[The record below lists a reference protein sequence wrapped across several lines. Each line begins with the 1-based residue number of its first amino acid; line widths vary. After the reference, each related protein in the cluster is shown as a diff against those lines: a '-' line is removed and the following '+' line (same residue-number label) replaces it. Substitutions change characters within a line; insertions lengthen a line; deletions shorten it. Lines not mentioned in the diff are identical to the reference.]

1 MSNLINKNS
10 LEILTCLRKIIRA
23 VDLNSKRLS
32 SETSLTAPQILSL
45 EVIAKNDSLT
55 LAELAEQVHLS
66 SSTMVGI
73 VDRLENKN
81 LVKRERSTEDR
92 RKVFINITTEG
103 KKVTKKAPTPLQDKL
118 LESLS
123 TLSENQQKSIVKS
136 LHQLVEM
143 LGVKNVKASPILTS
157 QSNPS

>member
-1 MSNLINKNS
+1 MSNTVNKNS

-32 SETSLTAPQILSL
+32 FETNLTAPQILSL
-45 EVIAKNDSLT
+45 EAIAKTGALT

-81 LVKRERSTEDR
+81 LVERERSTDDR
-92 RKVFINITTEG
+92 RKVFIKITPEG
-103 KKVTKKAPTPLQDKL
+103 KKVTKKVPTPLQDKL
-118 LESLS
+118 LESLA

-136 LHQLVEM
+136 LHLLVDM
-143 LGVKNVKASPILTS
+143 LGVKDVKASPILTS
-157 QSNPS
+157 QVNPA